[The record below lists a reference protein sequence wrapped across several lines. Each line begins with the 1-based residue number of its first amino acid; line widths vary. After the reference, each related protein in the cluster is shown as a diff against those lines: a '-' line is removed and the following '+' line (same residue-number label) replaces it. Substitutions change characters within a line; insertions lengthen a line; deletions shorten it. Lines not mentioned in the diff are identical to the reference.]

1 MMRNNPYVL
10 LFGLFFALFLG
21 ARGWRRRVL
30 KRAVRDLPTRL
41 RRMVGEEPGYEPP
54 EDLPEGLEG
63 YAHLHRRSARIMHIV
78 WAVAFAW
85 LAYVIYLLL
94 EHLQ

>member
-1 MMRNNPYVL
+1 MRNNPYVL

-21 ARGWRRRVL
+21 ARGWRRRKL

-41 RRMVGEEPGYEPP
+41 ARMVGDEPDYLPP
-54 EDLPEGLEG
+54 DELPEGMET
-63 YAHLHRRSARIMHIV
+63 YAALHRRSARIMHAV
-78 WAVAFAW
+78 WALAFCW